1 MEKGGWVGGANAQ
14 LLILVKLQGRIW
26 KLNEVCAEVSS
37 QDMDAGPQVSLCN
50 VGSPKTTGCLKDSRD
65 FSANLKPIEFEIKY
79 YSARRRLSKT

>member
-37 QDMDAGPQVSLCN
+37 QDMDAGRQVSLCN
-50 VGSPKTTGCLKDSRD
+50 AGNHEKQQDAQQIR
-65 FSANLKPIEFEIKY
+65 EIF
-79 YSARRRLSKT
+79 RRIVSLLYLR